1 LQKIGLALGSGSAR
15 GFAHIGVINSIRDAG
30 IRIDV
35 VCGSSIGALVG
46 GALAGNFLT
55 GLEEM
60 ARQLTWPDIIKF
72 MDFLFPRSGFI
83 EGDRITNYFRE
94 QFTDAKIENLPL
106 PFAAVATDIMNGK
119 EIWLQKGSLMD
130 AIRASF
136 SMPGIFTPCKN
147 GEQWLVD
154 GGLVN
159 PVPVSLCRAM
169 GADIVVAVNL
179 NSDIIGLPRYINRKN
194 RENGNG
200 KTAKNSGK
208 ISQFINS
215 RLIPA
220 LKRTE
225 EKMTEEEISIFD
237 VIAASVNIMQDR
249 MTKQRL
255 AGDPPDLLIT
265 PRLADIGLLE
275 FNRAA
280 EAIEEGR
287 VAMSY
292 MVPLLKEMAEE
303 KREKKYL
310 RKNIQEG
317 EKI

>member
-1 LQKIGLALGSGSAR
+1 MQKIGLALGSGSAR
-15 GFAHIGVINSIRDAG
+15 GFAHIGVIKSIQDAD
-30 IRIDV
+30 IHIDL

-46 GALAGNFLT
+46 GALAGNFLN

-60 ARQLTWPDIIKF
+60 ALKLTWPDIIKF

-94 QFTDAKIENLPL
+94 EFTDAKIEDLPL

-119 EIWLQKGSLMD
+119 EIWLQSGSLMD

-136 SMPGIFTPCKN
+136 SMPGIFTPCKY

-194 RENGNG
+194 KENGNG
-200 KTAKNSGK
+200 QSPKTSGK

-220 LKRTE
+220 IKRTE
-225 EKMTEEEISIFD
+225 DKMAEEDLSIFD
-237 VIAASVNIMQDR
+237 VIAASINIMQDR

-287 VAMSY
+287 LSMSY
-292 MVPLLKEMAEE
+292 MVPLLKDMLEE
-303 KREKKYL
+303 NREKKHL
-310 RKNIQEG
+310 QKNIHKG
-317 EKI
+317 E